1 MVDGVG
7 FPTSQVTSMEIARQA
22 IRAEQQSVGNI
33 TPHADGGGGG
43 LPRANVQAPPAQ
55 AASRNAGL
63 KGERPARTDVPRGH
77 YLDIRA

>member
-1 MVDGVG
+1 MVDSVG
-7 FPTSQVTSMEIARQA
+7 FPTNQVLSIELARQA

-43 LPRANVQAPPAQ
+43 LPRAHTRALPSQTNHN
-55 AASRNAGL
+55 SGL
-63 KGERPARTDVPRGH
+63 KGERPTRTDVPRGH